1 VPIQFRKQKN
11 ITYGIYLLKINNG
24 NTGNFLRHKQQG
36 FGIFDV
42 EGFFP
47 ELCQGC
53 FWEAQMF
60 QDGYHR
66 PEKGTE
72 KEEMMA
78 SHEDRKQKNARYR
91 LAWLVGG
98 FGPIENWQILAEF
111 STK

>member
-1 VPIQFRKQKN
+1 MRQLTARGGLV
-11 ITYGIYLLKINNG
+11 
-24 NTGNFLRHKQQG
+24 FLMLRG
-36 FGIFDV
+36 FQN
-42 EGFFP
+42 
-47 ELCQGC
+47 CQGC